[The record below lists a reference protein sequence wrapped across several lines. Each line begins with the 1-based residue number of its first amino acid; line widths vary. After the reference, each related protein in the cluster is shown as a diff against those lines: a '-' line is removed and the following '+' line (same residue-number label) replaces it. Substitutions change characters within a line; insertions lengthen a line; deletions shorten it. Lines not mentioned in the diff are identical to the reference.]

1 MIDQITLTTLYDII
15 PHYIKGMDSVV
26 DQGSEDGIPAITG
39 LTRKKLGRPPGSL
52 NVPKSYLPSVRDHN
66 AVFNR
71 VEGMIAALIR
81 DGAKLPLVFLW
92 EQMSSTKNSMDTRLE
107 CAKAIMPYVHRKRV
121 TDIEKMAAGGVNI
134 YQQVNIAAK
143 KLEGLTDDE
152 LRNLATLASKLALTG
167 DDSGGVEQAQEV
179 EVTEVLPG

>member
-1 MIDQITLTTLYDII
+1 
-15 PHYIKGMDSVV
+15 MDSVV
-26 DQGSEDGIPAITG
+26 DIGSEDGIPLITG
-39 LTRKKLGRPPGSL
+39 LKRRPGRPVGST

-92 EQMSSTKNSMDTRLE
+92 EQMSSTKNDMDTRLE

-121 TDIEKMAAGGVNI
+121 TDIEKMAAGSVNI

-143 KLEGLTDDE
+143 KLEGLSDDE

-167 DDSGGVEQAQEV
+167 DTDGGDGEAETV
-179 EVTEVLPG
+179 EVTEVLSG